1 MASLVL
7 KMSVSLDGF
16 VAPRDGSSDWV
27 AAGRSRDRAHNRSV
41 LEPLAAGG
49 HSGRMPT
56 DTTDARFAADVLEA
70 DTPVVVDFHAAW
82 CGPCR
87 VMSPILAELAAE
99 RPDVRF
105 VKVDVD
111 DNLETAARYGVMSM
125 PTLMVFRDGAP
136 VLKLIGSRRK
146 SRLVSELAEV
156 I

>member
-1 MASLVL
+1 MV
-7 KMSVSLDGF
+7 G
-16 VAPRDGSSDWV
+16 
-27 AAGRSRDRAHNRSV
+27 
-41 LEPLAAGG
+41 
-49 HSGRMPT
+49 MPT
-56 DTTDARFAADVLEA
+56 DTTDARFVADVLES
-70 DTPVVVDFHAAW
+70 DTPVVVDFHAVW

-87 VMSPILAELAAE
+87 IMSPILAELAAE

-146 SRLVSELAEV
+146 SRLVEELGEV
-156 I
+156 LSRAARAAARRAAGPRAAARRP